1 MNSLGLKA
9 LLAAALTAT
18 CMTAFADAA
27 GKQDRVDPGKE
38 PRSYQTPADTKPVPE
53 QKDAD
58 KAKRD
63 ATQPAGKGG
72 SAKPAVPLAPDATD
86 LTDEE
91 AEAIRKGTR

>member
-27 GKQDRVDPGKE
+27 GKQDKVDPGQE
-38 PRSYQTPADTKPVPE
+38 RSYQTPADTKPLPE

-63 ATQPAGKGG
+63 TTQPAGKAG
-72 SAKPAVPLAPDATD
+72 STKPAVPLAPDATD

>member
-9 LLAAALTAT
+9 LLVAAMTAT

-27 GKQDRVDPGKE
+27 GKQDRVDPGQG
-38 PRSYQTPADTKPVPE
+38 RSYQTPADTEPLPE
-53 QKDAD
+53 QKGAD
-58 KAKRD
+58 KAKGD
-63 ATQPAGKGG
+63 ATQPAGKAG
-72 SAKPAVPLAPDATD
+72 STKPAVPLAPDASD